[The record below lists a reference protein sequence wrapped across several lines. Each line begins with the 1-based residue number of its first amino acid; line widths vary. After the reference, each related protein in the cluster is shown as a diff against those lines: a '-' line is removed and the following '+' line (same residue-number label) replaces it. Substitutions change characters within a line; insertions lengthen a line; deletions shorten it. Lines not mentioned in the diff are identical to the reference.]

1 MPTKIEKD
9 EISGQHTTGHEWD
22 GIRELNTP
30 MPRWWLWV
38 FYACVAF
45 SVVWW
50 VLYPAWPV
58 PGGFTRGV
66 LGYSTRAEQAASLA
80 EQQAARTTQAA
91 GLAEAS
97 LEDIAKDPAK
107 LELARAI
114 GKSAFAL
121 NCAQCHGSGAQGFVG
136 FPNLNDDAWVWGGT
150 LDQIATTLQHGIR
163 WAADPDTRQSQ
174 MPAFGADGTL
184 TAAQISDVADYVMS
198 LRGQTGDA
206 EAVKRGEA
214 IYAENCAACHQD
226 GGVGSIDVGAPR
238 LASAVNL
245 YGGDKAAVVA
255 QVTRPRHGVMPAWGS
270 RLDPVTIKSLTV
282 YVHSLGGGQ

>member
-30 MPRWWLWV
+30 MPRWWLYV
-38 FYACVAF
+38 FYATIAF
-45 SVVWW
+45 SALWW
-50 VLYPAWPV
+50 VLYPSWPM

-66 LGYSTRAEQAASLA
+66 LGYTTRGEHAVSLA
-80 EQQAARTTQAA
+80 DQQTARAAQAQ
-91 GLAEAS
+91 GLADAS
-97 LEDIAKDPAK
+97 LEDIAGDPAK

-136 FPNLNDDAWVWGGT
+136 FPNLNDDVWLWGGS
-150 LDQIATTLQHGIR
+150 LEAIATTLQHGIR
-163 WAADPDTRQSQ
+163 WTADPDTRQSQ
-174 MPAFGADGTL
+174 MPAFGADGLL
-184 TAAQISDVADYVMS
+184 TAEQIDDVATYVTS
-198 LRGQTGDA
+198 LRGEAGDG
-206 EAVKRGEA
+206 EATKRGEA
-214 IYAENCAACHQD
+214 VFAENCAACHLD
-226 GGVGSIDVGAPR
+226 GGVGNPDMGAPK

-245 YGGDKAAVVA
+245 YGSDKAAIVA
-255 QVTRPRHGVMPAWGS
+255 QVTRPRHGVMPAWS
-270 RLDPVTIKSLTV
+270 ARLDPVTVKSLAI